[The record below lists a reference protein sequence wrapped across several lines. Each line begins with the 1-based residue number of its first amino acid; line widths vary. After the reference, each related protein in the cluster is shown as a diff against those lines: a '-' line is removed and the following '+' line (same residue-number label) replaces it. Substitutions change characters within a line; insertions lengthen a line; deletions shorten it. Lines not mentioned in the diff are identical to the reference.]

1 MAAPNKLPGTGLED
15 VGVPGQTFL
24 RDALTSCTDPL
35 KAIEEFQLE
44 NGILLPSLR
53 PMLPLLDL
61 HGVRRLDFHTSV
73 LEELRDKL
81 IDHINTLGKVH
92 QKDKDGHKDG
102 HKDSHK
108 ESHKE
113 THKESSKDK
122 EKEIKINDKKL
133 KDLLA
138 KSFPVVKVKALRPV
152 IMGILK
158 NIPEID
164 DKYLKILVRD
174 RELYNDTETEVKRQI
189 WEDNQSLFGDEVS
202 PLLSQYIREKENILY
217 EHEVMGNLF
226 FSSSPK
232 IRRQGALVQK
242 LAHMVG
248 TSVKLYDMVL
258 QFLRTLFLRTKNI
271 HYCTLRA
278 ELLMRLHDEEVNSI
292 ISVDP
297 CHKFTWCLD
306 ACIRERNVDIKRSR
320 ELQGFLDGVKKGTEQ
335 VLGDLSMT
343 LCDPYAVNFLATSVI
358 KILHHLINIE
368 GLPRD
373 NTILILLLRM
383 LALGLGSWDII
394 NTQQFKEPK
403 LDSQV
408 VTKYLPALMS
418 LMVDDQVR
426 ALHNKLP
433 PDERE
438 SAITTIE
445 HSGPPPD
452 ACEAYM
458 RESAVCSVLAMYYT
472 LHAAKTKDRGAL
484 LRILTILGSCK
495 NGLAYS
501 DPFLHALV
509 ALLIQLPDEFQ
520 GEDFSTVLFDEFF
533 FAGLSRDNVTRHL
546 LKLIWYIHPKL
557 PETRIHTLMKAL
569 QPGAQHNES
578 VHKVY
583 EALQQKLHAQV
594 EPVPIARDIDYLDS
608 PLMSVPMPSPS
619 PYHM

>member
-1 MAAPNKLPGTGLED
+1 MIHLRTNMASSNKFLGTGLDD
-15 VGVPGQTFL
+15 VSVPGQNFL

-73 LEELRDKL
+73 LEELREKM
-81 IDHINTLGKVH
+81 IEHINKLGK
-92 QKDKDGHKDG
+92 KDGKG
-102 HKDSHK
+102 N
-108 ESHKE
+108 E
-113 THKESSKDK
+113 
-122 EKEIKINDKKL
+122 KKL
-133 KDLLA
+133 KELLA
-138 KSFPVVKVKALRPV
+138 KSFPIIKIKALRPV
-152 IMGILK
+152 IMSILK
-158 NIPEID
+158 NIPHID
-164 DKYLKILVRD
+164 DKYLKVLVRD
-174 RELYNDTETEVKRQI
+174 RELYNDTDTEVKRQI
-189 WEDNQSLFGDEVS
+189 WQDNQSLFGDEVS
-202 PLLSQYIREKENILY
+202 PLLSLYIREKENVLFD
-217 EHEVMGNLF
+217 HENMSQLF

-232 IRRQGALVQK
+232 LRRQGNVVQK

-278 ELLMRLHDEEVNSI
+278 ELLMTLHDAEVHPI
-292 ISVDP
+292 ISADP

-335 VLGDLSMT
+335 ILGDLSMT
-343 LCDPYAVNFLATSVI
+343 LCDPYAVNFLATSAI
-358 KILHHLINIE
+358 KILHHLINTE

-373 NTILILLLRM
+373 NSILILLLRM
-383 LALGLGSWDII
+383 SALGLGSWDII

-458 RESAVCSVLAMYYT
+458 RESVVCSVLAMYYT

-484 LRILTILGSCK
+484 LRILSILGSCK

-501 DPFLHALV
+501 DPFLHQLV
-509 ALLIQLPDEFQ
+509 ALLIQFPDEFQ

-533 FAGLSRDNVTRHL
+533 FAGLSKDNVTRHL

-569 QPGAQHNES
+569 QPGTQHNEA

-583 EALQQKLHAQV
+583 ESLQQKLTTQV
-594 EPVPIARDIDYLDS
+594 EPAPSATEMDYLDS
-608 PLMSVPMPSPS
+608 PLLSVPMPSPS

>member
-1 MAAPNKLPGTGLED
+1 MASTSKPGGTGLEE

-81 IDHINTLGKVH
+81 IVHINELG
-92 QKDKDGHKDG
+92 
-102 HKDSHK
+102 SK
-108 ESHKE
+108 EGKE
-113 THKESSKDK
+113 
-122 EKEIKINDKKL
+122 NDKKL

-138 KSFPVVKVKALRPV
+138 KSFAIVRIKALRPV
-152 IMGILK
+152 IMSILK
-158 NIPEID
+158 NTPHID
-164 DKYLKILVRD
+164 DKYLRVLVRD
-174 RELYNDTETEVKRQI
+174 RELYNDTDTEVKRQI
-189 WEDNQSLFGDEVS
+189 WQDNQSLFGDEVS
-202 PLLSQYIREKENILY
+202 PLLSQYIREKENVLFD
-217 EHEVMGNLF
+217 HENLTNLF
-226 FSSSPK
+226 FSPSPK
-232 IRRQGALVQK
+232 VRRQGAVVQK
-242 LAHMVG
+242 LAHMIG

-258 QFLRTLFLRTKNI
+258 QFLRTLFLRTRNV

-278 ELLMRLHDEEVNSI
+278 ELLMALHDLEIQDI

-320 ELQGFLDGVKKGTEQ
+320 ELQGFLDSIKRGQEQ

-343 LCDPYAVNFLATSVI
+343 LCDPYAINFLATSAI
-358 KILHHLINIE
+358 KILQHLINTE

-383 LALGLGSWDII
+383 LALGLSAWVMIDS
-394 NTQQFKEPK
+394 QEFKEPK

-458 RESAVCSVLAMYYT
+458 RESTVCGVLAMYYT
-472 LHAAKTKDRGAL
+472 LHAAKLRDRGAL
-484 LRILTILGSCK
+484 LRILSILGSCK
-495 NGLAYS
+495 DGRAYE

-533 FAGLSRDNVTRHL
+533 FAGLTKDNVTRHI
-546 LKLIWYIHPKL
+546 LKLLWYIHPKL

-569 QPGAQHNES
+569 QPGTQHNES
-578 VHKVY
+578 VHKLH
-583 EALQQKLHAQV
+583 EALQQKLNTQA
-594 EPVPIARDIDYLDS
+594 EPAPSTSEIEYLDS
-608 PLMSVPMPSPS
+608 PLMSVPTPA